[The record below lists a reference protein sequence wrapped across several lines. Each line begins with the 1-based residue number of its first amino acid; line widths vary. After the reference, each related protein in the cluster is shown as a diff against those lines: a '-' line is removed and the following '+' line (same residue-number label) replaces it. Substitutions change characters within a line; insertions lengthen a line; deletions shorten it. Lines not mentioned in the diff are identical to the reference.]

1 MSRLDYWLISNCL
14 SDNVWNVDIIPS
26 IKTDHSPI
34 IIEFKDIDGRVKGP
48 GIWKLN
54 CSLLSDQLYV
64 EEINRLILSWVQ
76 EGKADLSDPCSVWD
90 WAKYN
95 IKKYSR
101 KYSMN
106 KSKQRK
112 EKEKL
117 LNIEHH
123 EAYVSF
129 QNNPSQENLAALNVV
144 KENLEKL
151 YEENIED
158 IIVRSRARWHEHGEK
173 NSKYFFNLEKRN
185 HVKKAYS
192 KTSGK

>member
-1 MSRLDYWLISNCL
+1 VLHACKKPGWVTKQNFE
-14 SDNVWNVDIIPS
+14 
-26 IKTDHSPI
+26 IKTTVWCK
-34 IIEFKDIDGRVKGP
+34 FYF
-48 GIWKLN
+48 
-54 CSLLSDQLYV
+54 LL
-64 EEINRLILSWVQ
+64 LIPSWVQ

-106 KSKQRK
+106 NSKQRK

-129 QNNPSQENLAALNVV
+129 QNNPSQENLTALNVV
-144 KENLEKL
+144 KEKLEKL
-151 YEENIED
+151 YEEKIEG
-158 IIVRSRARWHEHGEK
+158 IIVRSRARWHKHGEK
-173 NSKYFFNLEKRN
+173 NSKYFF
-185 HVKKAYS
+185 
-192 KTSGK
+192 